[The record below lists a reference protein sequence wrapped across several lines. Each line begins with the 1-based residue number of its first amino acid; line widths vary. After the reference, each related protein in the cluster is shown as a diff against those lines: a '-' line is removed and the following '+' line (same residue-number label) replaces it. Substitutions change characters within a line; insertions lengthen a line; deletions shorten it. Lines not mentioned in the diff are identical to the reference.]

1 MSPIAAYLSP
11 TEAAK
16 ELGVSPKALRVY
28 ERHDLIAPRRSE
40 AGWRVYGPEDMR
52 RARKVVVLR
61 TVGFSLTQ
69 ISGLLT
75 ASKPAKLA
83 EALITQQ
90 ATLQDRLRETSAAL
104 ARLQCLRRDLAAGQS
119 PTKETVPHQAPV
131 VAFDLPWPWG
141 GERFVLH
148 DLQPLTYIVGPLFS
162 GKTKLAQ
169 CLAEHLPNAV
179 FLGLEREDGIE
190 ARLTADPQLAARVE
204 RTLARLTEDGATPSR
219 ALTALVAGLEAE
231 DHDALVVDL
240 VEQGGLDA
248 ASQRALIAHL
258 RRRGQNAR
266 PLFLMTRSSAIL
278 DLAAVGGDEAILFCP
293 ANHSPPHVVA
303 PYPGAPGYEALTSC
317 LASPAVRARSEG
329 VIACRRAAG

>member
-1 MSPIAAYLSP
+1 MSITDANLSP
-11 TEAAK
+11 TEAAR

-28 ERHDLIAPRRSE
+28 ERRGLIAPRRSE
-40 AGWRVYGPEDMR
+40 AGWRVYGPKDMR
-52 RARKVVVLR
+52 RARDVVALR
-61 TVGFSLTQ
+61 AVGFSLAQ

-75 ASKPAKLA
+75 DREPAGLT
-83 EALITQQ
+83 EALTAQQ
-90 ATLQDRLRETSAAL
+90 AALQDKLRETSAAL
-104 ARLQCLRRDLAAGQS
+104 ERLNRLRSDLAEGRT
-119 PTKETVPHQAPV
+119 PDTEKVPHQKLA

-169 CLAEHLPNAV
+169 CLAEHLPNAT
-179 FLGLEREDGIE
+179 FLDLEREDGIE
-190 ARLTADPQLAARVE
+190 ARLAADPKLAARVE
-204 RTLARLTEDGATPSR
+204 RTLAWLTENGATASR

-231 DHDALVVDL
+231 DHDTLVVDL
-240 VEQGGLDA
+240 IEQGLDA

-258 RRRGQNAR
+258 RRRRQNAR
-266 PLFLMTRSSAIL
+266 PLFLMTRSNAIL
-278 DLAAVGGDEAILFCP
+278 DLAAVGADEAILFCP

-303 PYPGAPGYEALTSC
+303 PYPGAPGYEALVSC

-329 VIACRRAAG
+329 VVACRMAMG